1 MKWNMKALATF
12 IAFLTITLNITA
24 LSLMCSCQHSEMDGQ
39 NNPIQ
44 NKDNNT
50 EQAVELLYMG
60 QGSLRIVTDTGK
72 VIYIDPYAGEY
83 KLAADLI
90 LVTHEH
96 YDHNAVERV
105 QNRQPDCRIIRSGD
119 AIIDGKHQ
127 TFELGYV
134 RVEAVEAGF
143 NRYNDV
149 RQCVGYVLTFTNGRK
164 VYVSGDTSTTDQ
176 MHKMSDMHIDYAFL
190 CTDGVYNMGNEEAA
204 RAAVLIGARHNIPYH
219 NSTTGKGEMFSL
231 DAAERFA
238 APNKLIIRPG
248 ETIEIK

>member
-1 MKWNMKALATF
+1 MILAT
-12 IAFLTITLNITA
+12 LITGL
-24 LSLMCSCQHSEMDGQ
+24 LLMCGCLNSEQDVQ
-39 NNPIQ
+39 NKPIQ

-50 EQAVELLYMG
+50 EITIELLYMG
-60 QGSLRIVTDTGK
+60 QASLRIVTETNK

-83 KLAADLI
+83 QLAADLI

-96 YDHNAVERV
+96 YDHNAIERV
-105 QNRQPDCRIIRSGD
+105 QNRQPDCRVIRSRD

-143 NRYNDV
+143 NLYHDV
-149 RQCVGYVLTFTNGRK
+149 RQCVGYVLTFANGRK
-164 VYVSGDTSTTDQ
+164 VYISGDTSTTDQ
-176 MHKMSDMHIDYAFL
+176 MHEMSDMHIDYAFL
-190 CTDGVYNMGNEEAA
+190 CADGVYNMGNEEAA
-204 RAAVLIGARHNIPYH
+204 RAAEIIGARHNIPYH

-238 APNKLIIRPG
+238 APNKLIVRPG
-248 ETIEIK
+248 ETITIE

>member
-1 MKWNMKALATF
+1 MKALATF
-12 IAFLTITLNITA
+12 IAFVTITLNTTA

-39 NNPIQ
+39 DNPIQ

-50 EQAVELLYMG
+50 EQKVELLYMG
-60 QGSLRIVTDTGK
+60 QGSLRIVTETGK

-83 KLAADLI
+83 QLAADLI

-105 QNRQPDCRIIRSGD
+105 QNRQPDCRVIRSRD

-143 NRYNDV
+143 NRYHDV
-149 RQCVGYVLTFTNGRK
+149 HQCVGYVLTFTNGRK
-164 VYVSGDTSTTDQ
+164 VYISGDTSTTDQ
-176 MHKMSDMHIDYAFL
+176 MREMSDMHIDYAFL
-190 CTDGVYNMGNEEAA
+190 CTDGVYNMGNDEAA
-204 RAAVLIGARHNIPYH
+204 RAAVMIGARHNIPYH
-219 NSTTGKGEMFSL
+219 NDTTGKGEMFCL
-231 DAAERFA
+231 DAAKRFS
-238 APNKLIIRPG
+238 APNKLIVRPG
-248 ETIEIK
+248 ETIIIE

>member
-1 MKWNMKALATF
+1 MKALATF
-12 IAFLTITLNITA
+12 IAFVTITLNTTA

-39 NNPIQ
+39 DNPIQ

-50 EQAVELLYMG
+50 EQKVELLYMG
-60 QGSLRIVTDTGK
+60 QGSLRIVTETGK

-83 KLAADLI
+83 QLAADLI

-105 QNRQPDCRIIRSGD
+105 QNRQPDCRVIRSRD

-143 NRYNDV
+143 NRYHDV
-149 RQCVGYVLTFTNGRK
+149 HQCVGYVLTFTNGRK
-164 VYVSGDTSTTDQ
+164 VYISGDTSTTDQ
-176 MHKMSDMHIDYAFL
+176 MREMSDMHIDYAFL
-190 CTDGVYNMGNEEAA
+190 CTDGIYNMGNDEAA
-204 RAAVLIGARHNIPYH
+204 RAAVMIGARHNIPYH
-219 NSTTGKGEMFSL
+219 NDTTGKGEMFCL

-248 ETIEIK
+248 ETITIE

>member
-1 MKWNMKALATF
+1 MKAMT
-12 IAFLTITLNITA
+12 LTTLITGL
-24 LSLMCSCQHSEMDGQ
+24 LLMCSCHNFEPDVQDI
-39 NNPIQ
+39 PVQ
-44 NKDNNT
+44 NKDNKT
-50 EQAVELLYMG
+50 EQTVDLLYMG
-60 QGSLRIVTDTGK
+60 QGSLRIVTETDK

-83 KLAADLI
+83 QLAADLI

-105 QNRQPDCRIIRSGD
+105 KNRQPDCRVIRSRD
-119 AIIDGKHQ
+119 AIIDDKHQ

-143 NRYNDV
+143 NRYHDV

-164 VYVSGDTSTTDQ
+164 VYISGDTSTTDQ
-176 MHKMSDMHIDYAFL
+176 MREMSDMHIDYAFL

-204 RAAVLIGARHNIPYH
+204 RAAELIGARHNIPYH

-231 DAAERFA
+231 EAAERFA
-238 APNKLIIRPG
+238 APNKLIVRPG
-248 ETIEIK
+248 ETIIIE